1 MKKLINGEHLTID
14 EAWAKHKGLCWK
26 YVRCNM
32 ERAKRMSYT
41 KADLIQTAAMAFTQA
56 YNGFD
61 ENAGVKFSTYAVPVI
76 FGVMDNAFSRN
87 NAGLHYSE
95 PVKSLAYRYLKG
107 KSKEER
113 EISQLDDIMNSL
125 QIDYSRAYD
134 VFQFIH
140 NELLF
145 SMDFPVTIENTTGSG
160 EMVGSNH
167 WDIIGQE
174 ADYSSIFIN
183 ELKSHCTELENQVID
198 LIFIGVE
205 RRDMP
210 EILGV
215 KPTNIFSRV
224 QRIKRRIREKGL
236 LHDGQP
242 PAITK

>member
-14 EAWAKHKGLCWK
+14 EAWSKHKGLCWK
-26 YVRCNM
+26 YVRCNY
-32 ERAKRMSYT
+32 ERANRMSYT
-41 KADLIQTAAMAFTQA
+41 KADLIQTAALAFTQA

-87 NAGLHYSE
+87 NAGVHYTE
-95 PVKSLAYRYLKG
+95 PVKKLAYRYLKG
-107 KSKEER
+107 KNKADR
-113 EISQLDDIMNSL
+113 EKSQLDDIMNSL
-125 QIDYSRAYD
+125 QIDYFRAYD

-140 NELLF
+140 NELLY
-145 SMDFPVTIENTTGSG
+145 SMDFPLTIEARPAG
-160 EMVGSNH
+160 EEVEGTH
-167 WDIIGQE
+167 WDIIGKE

-183 ELKSHCTELENQVID
+183 ELKSHCTDLENQVID

-210 EILGV
+210 DILGV

-242 PAITK
+242 NFN